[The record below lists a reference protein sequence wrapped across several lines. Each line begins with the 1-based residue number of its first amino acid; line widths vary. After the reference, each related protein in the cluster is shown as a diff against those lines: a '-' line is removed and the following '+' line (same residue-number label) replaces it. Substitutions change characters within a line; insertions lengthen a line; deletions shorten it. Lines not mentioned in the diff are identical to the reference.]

1 MNQHQS
7 LARKPVKLEKDRLWR
22 LASEIAL
29 YSYALLGN
37 FGEDE
42 AYGME
47 PKLRDRSFDM
57 TNDIAEAVGS
67 IDPRDKTHLY
77 GHALSAAYS
86 VRNTLIMANKTG
98 VLQVEPSV
106 FVKLDQLTDGLSDEV
121 LETSDGIPEYLRHF
135 SVQDKNQ

>member
-7 LARKPVKLEKDRLWR
+7 LTRKPVKLEKDRLWR